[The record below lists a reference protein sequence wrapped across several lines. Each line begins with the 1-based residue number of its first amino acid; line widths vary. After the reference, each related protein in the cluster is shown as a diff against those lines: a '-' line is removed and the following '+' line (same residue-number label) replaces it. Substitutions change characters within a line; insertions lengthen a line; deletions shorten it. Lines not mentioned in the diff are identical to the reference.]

1 MNFPDFLFADV
12 LEYVDNPTLLE
23 LLGIPDE
30 FVNALSIEELVR
42 RARSMHIS
50 SSNQSNWKWLDR
62 IPQDDQFDCY
72 LEMFQNEPCSCR
84 KLSSFFTCPTRSL
97 SQVLCCFR
105 EVNDRPIA
113 KIHNSIAHFN
123 FYNQISV
130 EPPKWKITELGF
142 QYLRTI
148 AKRFETEIS
157 PDAVVTVI
165 VHLVTLTP
173 LEKRYA
179 FLFGK
184 LLNMFN
190 SFLNREVFELM
201 RGKYSYYF
209 QRLCKLL
216 TLNNHGLLIQR
227 LIDHGPEKYTVDESI
242 AIIRETRFGDE
253 TLPNRL
259 LKLKRFPVD
268 NSEFV
273 DQLASHLS
281 HYVPGVRKLALKAFV
296 QVPTGMIHPMRLEN
310 ILLHSLPTT
319 DLDITEFQ
327 SIVRVFKDK
336 SWAKDIR
343 GKFSRYRYSCEFI
356 EGLINRR
363 GFRYGL
369 AALDLIPKRINLR
382 LSARLYI
389 SKANLEDLEW
399 HPMVK
404 RVILSEAN

>member
-1 MNFPDFLFADV
+1 MIFPDFLFADV
-12 LEYVDNPTLLE
+12 LEYVDNSTLFE
-23 LLGIPDE
+23 LLIIPDE
-30 FVNALSIEELVR
+30 FVNALSIEELIR

-50 SSNQSNWKWLDR
+50 SLNHSNWEWLDR

-84 KLSSFFTCPTRSL
+84 KLSSFFTCPTISL
-97 SQVLCCFR
+97 SQTLCCFR
-105 EVNDRPIA
+105 EVYNRPIA
-113 KIHNSIAHFN
+113 QIHNSIAYFN

-130 EPPKWKITELGF
+130 DPPKWKIADLGF
-142 QYLRTI
+142 QYLQTI
-148 AKRFETEIS
+148 VKRFETEIS
-157 PDAVVTVI
+157 PDAVVGVI
-165 VHLVTLTP
+165 VRLVTLTP
-173 LEKRYA
+173 LEKRYV

-190 SFLNREVFELM
+190 SFLSREVFELM

-227 LIDHGPEKYTVDESI
+227 LIDHGPEKYTVVESL
-242 AIIRETRFGDE
+242 AIIREIRVGNE

-259 LKLKRFPVD
+259 VKLKRFPVED
-268 NSEFV
+268 PEFA

-281 HYVPGVRKLALKAFV
+281 HYVPGIRKFALKVFA
-296 QVPTGMIHPMRLEN
+296 QVPTGIVHPMRLEN

-343 GKFSRYRYSCEFI
+343 GKFTRYRYSCEFI
-356 EGLINRR
+356 EGLIYER

-389 SKANLEDLEW
+389 SKANLEELEW
-399 HPMVK
+399 HPSVNK
-404 RVILSEAN
+404 VIRTEAN